1 MPRSGIAPMQPLP
14 GLSNL
19 RQGRL
24 GAIALRT
31 IAPYVAGDHAP
42 HAMPPETGLTGAVMA
57 RQWAQQRA
65 LSAPMGLAAPATS
78 AVRVWLL
85 AVAALIFLMVS
96 LGGATRLTGAGLSI
110 TEWQPIMGAVP
121 PLSDA
126 AWQEAFEKYKQI
138 PQYEHVN
145 RGMGLGAF
153 KLIYWWEWTHRF
165 LGRLIG
171 VVFLVPFLYFLAAGQ
186 IARPLMWKLGG
197 IFALGGLQGAIGWY
211 MVSSGLAERIS
222 VSQYRLALH
231 MTLAVA
237 IFGAVLWVALSLGS
251 PPRSAPAA
259 QRPFRLRAEV
269 AAIAALVLLQVVAGA
284 FVAGLKAGSG
294 WNTWPLMDGALIPQG
309 LGALSPWW
317 ANLFENA
324 LTVQFNHRLLAYAIA
339 IAVAWHLWSLWRGK
353 SDGRT
358 KTSGLVLAGTVL
370 AQIALGI
377 WTLLAHVPIPLALL
391 HQAGAVAVFGVALW
405 HWHRLRL
412 A

>member
-1 MPRSGIAPMQPLP
+1 
-14 GLSNL
+14 
-19 RQGRL
+19 
-24 GAIALRT
+24 
-31 IAPYVAGDHAP
+31 
-42 HAMPPETGLTGAVMA
+42 
-57 RQWAQQRA
+57 
-65 LSAPMGLAAPATS
+65 MGLAAPTNN
-78 AVRVWLL
+78 AVRVWLY

-96 LGGATRLTGAGLSI
+96 LGGATRLTGSGLSI

-126 AWQEAFEKYKQI
+126 DWREAFAKYKQI

-145 RGMGLGAF
+145 RGMSLGAF

-171 VVFLVPFLYFLAAGQ
+171 VAFLVPFLYFLATGRL
-186 IARPLMWKLGG
+186 ARPLIWRLAG
-197 IFALGGLQGAIGWY
+197 IFALGGLQGFIGWY
-211 MVSSGLAERIS
+211 MVSSGLADRIS
-222 VSQYRLALH
+222 VSQYRLAVH

-251 PPRSAPAA
+251 PRRRQRAA
-259 QRPFRLRAEV
+259 GPLGWRRAEA
-269 AAIAALVLLQVVAGA
+269 AAIAALVILQVAAGA

-309 LGALSPWW
+309 LGAVSPWW

-339 IAVAWHLWSLWRGK
+339 IAVAWHLSSLLRCTP
-353 SDGRT
+353 DRPT
-358 KTSGLVLAGTVL
+358 KTSGLLLAGGVL

-377 WTLLAHVPIPLALL
+377 LTLLAHVPIPLALL
-391 HQAGAVAVFGVALW
+391 HQAGAVAVFGAALW
-405 HWHRLRL
+405 HWHRLRHGEH